1 MNCDERHAVQ
11 QWRIDG
17 KTPSLLSPNRWTY
30 GHRVTVCGDPS
41 DGGGPTMDPRCV
53 CGGHTMKSHIPEVIS
68 GTLNVVLNVVWNT
81 HRTNFESILQLC

>member
-1 MNCDERHAVQ
+1 
-11 QWRIDG
+11 
-17 KTPSLLSPNRWTY
+17 
-30 GHRVTVCGDPS
+30 
-41 DGGGPTMDPRCV
+41 MDPRCV